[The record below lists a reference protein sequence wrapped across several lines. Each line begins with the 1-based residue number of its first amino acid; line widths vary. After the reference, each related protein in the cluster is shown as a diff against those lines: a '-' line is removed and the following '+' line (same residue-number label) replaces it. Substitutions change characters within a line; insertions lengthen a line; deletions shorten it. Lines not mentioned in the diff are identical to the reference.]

1 MKATHRAAQSFELE
15 RFLAER
21 RPRWQRLE
29 ALLTTA
35 ERSPEW
41 ELGAE
46 RLQELVGLYRQACS
60 DLNQAR
66 ALTAN
71 PELLGYLNQLAGR
84 GYRFVYRGGA
94 LRGSKA
100 AIGWFFRE
108 QLPAT
113 FQRQRRAVAVAAA
126 TFLLG
131 ALFGFIAVLD
141 HPHNGEDLIPGQFF
155 TQSPRE
161 RVEQIERE
169 EERISSVEA
178 ALTFGSSLYVHNI
191 KVSFLA
197 FSLGATTLLGG
208 IWILFYNGVILGAV
222 AGMYLLD
229 GVEVFFLAWVG
240 PHGALELPAIVF
252 AGAAGLVAGRALLLP
267 GELSRAAALRRAFP
281 EVWRM
286 LLGSAA
292 VLVVAG
298 MIEGSFSQFS
308 AKTVPYPLKIA
319 LAALLFSGLVVYL
332 FGLRRRER

>member
-1 MKATHRAAQSFELE
+1 MSRPRPTAAFEIE
-15 RFLAER
+15 RFLTER
-21 RPRWQRLE
+21 QPRWQRLE
-29 ALLTTA
+29 QLLETA

-41 ELGAE
+41 ELGAA
-46 RLQELVGLYRQACS
+46 RLLELVGLYRQACS

-66 ALTAN
+66 SLTAN

-94 LRGSKA
+94 LRWSKST
-100 AIGWFFRE
+100 ITRFFSE

-113 FQRQRRAVAVAAA
+113 FRRERRAVAVAAA

-141 HPHNGEDLIPGQFF
+141 HPSNGEDLIPGAFF

-161 RVEQIERE
+161 RVAEIERE
-169 EERISSVEA
+169 EERISSFED
-178 ALTFGSSLYVHNI
+178 ALAFGSSLYVHNI

-197 FSLGATTLLGG
+197 FSLGALTLLGG

-252 AGAAGLVAGRALLLP
+252 AGAAGLAAGRALLLP
-267 GELSRAAALRRAFP
+267 GELSRAASLRRAFP

-286 LLGSAA
+286 LLGSAL

-308 AKTVPYPLKIA
+308 AKTVAYPLKIT
-319 LAALLFSGLVVYL
+319 LAAVLFSGLMIYL
-332 FGLRRRER
+332 FGTRRRQG